1 MGIQS
6 KPNERDTFMTM
17 KIFCDD
23 GSTSTK
29 LAYFQNNELVKVI
42 SDTSFNAGNWN
53 FAYGKNIFNYE
64 IEGKKYSFND
74 AISDTSETTNID
86 YQYSDENLAAV
97 HHALLQTG
105 LKPCEIELFVTL
117 PLCEFFDENRQKNN
131 KNIERK
137 KANLLREI
145 KYHNGESFID
155 TFKIKNV
162 NVSPESLTALYDVFD
177 KDKVSDFETSL
188 IIDLGGT
195 TLDCGVVSGNFKQLV
210 NVIAEPTLGTS
221 FVANRAKKVVKF
233 ETNLGLSYTTANNL
247 VVSIF
252 NGNDDLIDSI
262 TSGDNNKK
270 EKIKNEINSA
280 LEELSNRVSSKIK
293 NIDEFQRIYLIGGG
307 AYFIHE
313 KIKSEFRQLGNKIF
327 LVPES
332 QTALVESIAK
342 MVGE

>member
-1 MGIQS
+1 
-6 KPNERDTFMTM
+6 MTM

-64 IEGKKYSFND
+64 INGKKYSFND
-74 AISDTSETTNID
+74 ALSDTSETTNID

-105 LKPCEIELFVTL
+105 LKPCEIDLFVTL

-177 KDKVSDFETSL
+177 KHKVSDFETSL

-221 FVANRAKKVVKF
+221 FVTNRAKKIVKY
-233 ETNLGLSYTTANNL
+233 ETNLGLSYSTANNL
-247 VVSIF
+247 VMSVF
-252 NGNDDLIDSI
+252 NDDYDLLNAI
-262 TSGDNNKK
+262 TGEEDTIKTKK
-270 EKIKNEINSA
+270 IISEIISA
-280 LEELSNRVSSKIK
+280 LDELSIRVINKLK
-293 NIDEFQRIYLIGGG
+293 TLDEFQRIYLIGGG

-313 KIKSEFRQLGNKIF
+313 KIKSEFSQLGNKIF
-327 LVPES
+327 LVPDS